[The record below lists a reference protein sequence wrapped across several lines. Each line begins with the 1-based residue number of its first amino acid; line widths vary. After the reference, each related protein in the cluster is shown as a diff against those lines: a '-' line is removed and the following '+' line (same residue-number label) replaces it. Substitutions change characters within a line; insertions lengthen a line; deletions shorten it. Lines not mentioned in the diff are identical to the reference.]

1 MLRARRRRKARRG
14 LQPSPM
20 RKQEVRGRGRGRGKV
35 ESGATRPQTQAV
47 RGAARMHSAILL
59 QPTAWA
65 AALSMVAAT
74 VEECVERC
82 VKSPAPAGHFECCT
96 NPLVSSFQA
105 PSCATGCL
113 MAEYAHNN
121 GECNSMCE
129 EAGKSAAL
137 QGCEYT
143 IPHGGPTIKMC
154 GGCDCGLHDCPGHPK
169 PEPEICKDP
178 ANGGP
183 DGGDCGWTNRCR
195 GSIEGCKKGC
205 VWGRE
210 VDDAGTAGLLFSV
223 CVLLAAAAYTGG
235 GIAIGIRSGR
245 PRRGLRS
252 HPHYSQFMQLRGLV
266 VDGARFSQRRLRG
279 GEVKEGSVNS
289 HRQQSLLDDER
300 EHSGSSSSSRSK
312 SKKGK
317 KLKRDKAS
325 SSSKSSYNR

>member
-1 MLRARRRRKARRG
+1 
-14 LQPSPM
+14 
-20 RKQEVRGRGRGRGKV
+20 
-35 ESGATRPQTQAV
+35 
-47 RGAARMHSAILL
+47 
-59 QPTAWA
+59 
-65 AALSMVAAT
+65 
-74 VEECVERC
+74 
-82 VKSPAPAGHFECCT
+82 
-96 NPLVSSFQA
+96 
-105 PSCATGCL
+105 
-113 MAEYAHNN
+113 
-121 GECNSMCE
+121 
-129 EAGKSAAL
+129 
-137 QGCEYT
+137 
-143 IPHGGPTIKMC
+143 MC

-325 SSSKSSYNR
+325 SSSSSTKDQATTECGQTAAAAAAPPSSPAASRAPGTAAGGGGRCEFSVPRTYHCFFLSFFL